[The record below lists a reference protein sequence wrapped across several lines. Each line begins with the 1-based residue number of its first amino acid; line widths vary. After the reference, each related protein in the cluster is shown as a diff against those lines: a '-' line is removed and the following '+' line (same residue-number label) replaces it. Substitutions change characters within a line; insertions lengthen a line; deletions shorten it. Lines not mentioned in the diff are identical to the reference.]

1 MVHAGCVLVA
11 STLKQSLM
19 AKSDPTA
26 ELGLGG
32 TGQWAGGGGW
42 SGVTRV
48 CQLGGLHVID
58 PTLSSKTGL

>member
-1 MVHAGCVLVA
+1 MVHTGCVLVA

-32 TGQWAGGGGW
+32 TGQWGE